1 MVELLCTPGGYL
13 IAGLHRCPSLSDRRR
28 SRRLYCVSG
37 VLDTGKPQLGSL
49 KKGRWLGR
57 VRGGGGRISSVRQ
70 VVVVA
75 RGNPVRRLPGLQVGT
90 FSLFA
95 RWSQWQRFVRQ
106 AGRPR
111 FYFIGGATKQTNPD
125 FSTTQ
130 GYAADFPLR
139 SCAGHAELSAMQVP
153 EHKPDPKQ
161 ALMTL
166 GRRGGIIWGTFCCQ
180 RSGRQTPSKLTNHPH
195 ILIPVNLEPRF
206 QHHGPHVCS
215 LQMPTSRCL

>member
-1 MVELLCTPGGYL
+1 MHSRWLPYRRTAQVPVVVRPSALQMSVLCVWGCRHRETTIGQFEEGQMARPGE
-13 IAGLHRCPSLSDRRR
+13 
-28 SRRLYCVSG
+28 
-37 VLDTGKPQLGSL
+37 
-49 KKGRWLGR
+49 GRWWEDFQRPTSRCGCTRKSGEEASRVAGR
-57 VRGGGGRISSVRQ
+57 C
-70 VVVVA
+70 
-75 RGNPVRRLPGLQVGT
+75 T

-206 QHHGPHVCS
+206 QHHDPHVCS